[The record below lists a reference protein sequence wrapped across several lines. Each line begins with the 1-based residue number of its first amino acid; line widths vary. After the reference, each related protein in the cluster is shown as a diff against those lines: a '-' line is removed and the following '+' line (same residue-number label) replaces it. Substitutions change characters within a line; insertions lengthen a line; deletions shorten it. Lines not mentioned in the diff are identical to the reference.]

1 MNVNVTDLMEDF
13 GISHAR
19 VRNASVC
26 DEFGEEDSKRPN
38 IRFDGEFAV
47 VGSFRG
53 RPLDWETGTDA
64 SLVLVFLDN
73 PRQTEIGDFH
83 DVVLTHKHLE
93 KTCQLTCCQFHHP
106 IISIT
111 KIQLNSIELTKIKE
125 KDNTVSFRNLNFRCL
140 SWRDLE
146 KMHVPHLPI
155 NLKGKNDPDR

>member
-47 VGSFRG
+47 VGSFRR

-73 PRQTEIGDFH
+73 PRQTEIGDFT
-83 DVVLTHKHLE
+83 L
-93 KTCQLTCCQFHHP
+93 F
-106 IISIT
+106 S
-111 KIQLNSIELTKIKE
+111 SR
-125 KDNTVSFRNLNFRCL
+125 NTVY
-140 SWRDLE
+140 
-146 KMHVPHLPI
+146 
-155 NLKGKNDPDR
+155 